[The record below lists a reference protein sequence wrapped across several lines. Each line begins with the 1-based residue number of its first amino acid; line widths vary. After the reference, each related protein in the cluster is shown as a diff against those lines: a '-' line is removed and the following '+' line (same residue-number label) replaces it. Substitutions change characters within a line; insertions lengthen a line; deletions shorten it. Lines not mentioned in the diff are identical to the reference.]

1 MGLTDS
7 TSIVMGIIIG
17 SAIFIVPAE
26 ITREVGSAHTALA
39 VWIATGVLS
48 LFGALT
54 FAELASMLPQAGG
67 QYIYLREVYGPM
79 VSFLCGWTF
88 FLAAQSGSIAAV
100 AVGFGQYLG
109 HFLPLNGFQI
119 QCAAVASVAVFTLIN
134 YRGVREGGTVQ
145 TLLTGLK
152 VGAMVA
158 LVVLS
163 YVMLRHAA
171 HGSTHLAG
179 GSAVKGFGASFGVAM
194 VAALWA
200 YDGWNNVTFAAG
212 EVKNPERNVPLALML
227 GTLAV
232 VALYVLLNLAYYRVL
247 TVAQV
252 AGSERVAADAA
263 VKLLGQAGAQFV
275 TAAIMISMLGAVN
288 GLILAGARVYYAMA
302 IDGLFFASCSR
313 VHPRFRTPHLSLL
326 LQGAW
331 TIALIMMAR
340 YEQLFTYVIFTE
352 WVFYALA
359 AWGVIAMRRSRPNAP
374 RPYRVWGYPVVPLLF
389 VLTAVGFIINTL
401 VQEPVAAGWGAFIV
415 ALGIPVYWVWRHNSA
430 ARLAP
435 KDAAH

>member
-1 MGLTDS
+1 MDG

-26 ITREVGSAHTALA
+26 ITREVGSAHMALV
-39 VWIATGVLS
+39 VWISTGLLS

-54 FAELASMLPQAGG
+54 FAELAAMMPQAGG

-109 HFLPLNGFQI
+109 HFIPLSAFAVR
-119 QCAAVASVAVFTLIN
+119 CAAAASVAVFTLIN
-134 YRGVREGGTVQ
+134 YRGVREGGSVQ
-145 TLLTGLK
+145 TLLTALK
-152 VGAMVA
+152 VGAIVA
-158 LVVLS
+158 LIVLS
-163 YVMLRHAA
+163 YVILRHPA
-171 HGSTHLAG
+171 HASATLATG
-179 GSAVKGFGASFGVAM
+179 TGKGFGASFGVAII
-194 VAALWA
+194 AALWA

-227 GTLAV
+227 GTFAV
-232 VALYVLLNLAYYRVL
+232 VALYVTLNLAYYRVL
-247 TVAQV
+247 STAQV
-252 AGSERVAADAA
+252 AASERVAADAA

-302 IDGLFFASCSR
+302 TDGLFFTSCAR
-313 VHPRFRTPHLSLL
+313 IHQRFRTPHLSLV
-326 LQGAW
+326 LQGVW

-359 AWGVIAMRRSRPNAP
+359 AWGVIVLRRSRPNAP

-389 VLTAVGFIINTL
+389 VLTAVGFIVNTL
-401 VQEPVAAGWGAFIV
+401 VQEPIAAGWGAFIV
-415 ALGIPVYWVWRHNSA
+415 ALGIPVYWIWRHKA
-430 ARLAP
+430 ARRAAP
-435 KDAAH
+435 KDAAL